1 MVDHEVDDPRLDHAA
16 AVPRAPRARAL
27 ARGES
32 ADEPN
37 VSGEPAQ
44 RDQERSEFAA
54 RCDAIEEAYEFMLAY
69 AAQGLPHEQGSASG
83 SQIRE
88 FLRTCERALDGLAD
102 AAGRSVRQMDLDDPA
117 PYDAFVSVLDHDAR
131 NARAAVRLVLA
142 QPSIGSQLVDNLNA
156 SSHVRAVLTDVFLLD
171 EALKR

>member
-1 MVDHEVDDPRLDHAA
+1 
-16 AVPRAPRARAL
+16 
-27 ARGES
+27 
-32 ADEPN
+32 
-37 VSGEPAQ
+37 VSGEPTPAGLPSSSPA

-69 AAQGLPHEQGSASG
+69 AAQGLPHEHGSTSG

-88 FLRTCERALDGLAD
+88 FLRKCEQALDGLAD
-102 AAGRSVRQMDLDDPA
+102 AAGRSVRRAHPEESD

-142 QPSIGSQLVDNLNA
+142 QPAIGSQLVDNLNA
-156 SSHVRAVLTDVFLLD
+156 SSHVRAVLTDLFLLD
-171 EALKR
+171 ETLKR